1 MFAAISLSLGCV
13 YACLFLCHF
22 GLWLNTLC
30 LDFNSFYFSQM
41 PNYVHIKCHQPI
53 QHGHLKAKEVSYGK
67 QYSKMY
73 YSCDYICHRFGGWIS
88 IKNSIFLGLF
98 RPNQLYISRSYFP
111 SLYFF
116 KSQHFSAKKV
126 LNSSKVY
133 LSTTLFCFTL
143 AIFLSKSNNFLIFF
157 FIQVLCL
164 DLGMVIFRLWLKI
177 SQLLPIT
184 SLGGCYRLTACHLWL

>member
-73 YSCDYICHRFGGWIS
+73 YSCDYICHCFGRWIS
-88 IKNSIFLGLF
+88 I
-98 RPNQLYISRSYFP
+98 
-111 SLYFF
+111 
-116 KSQHFSAKKV
+116 
-126 LNSSKVY
+126 
-133 LSTTLFCFTL
+133 STTLHSSFS
-143 AIFLSKSNNFLIFF
+143 FLGI
-157 FIQVLCL
+157 
-164 DLGMVIFRLWLKI
+164 
-177 SQLLPIT
+177 
-184 SLGGCYRLTACHLWL
+184 LTAISSNWFLNCWLTYPMLFVFCVKKGFMGLVNTLIYCVCYSPSYKSDHN